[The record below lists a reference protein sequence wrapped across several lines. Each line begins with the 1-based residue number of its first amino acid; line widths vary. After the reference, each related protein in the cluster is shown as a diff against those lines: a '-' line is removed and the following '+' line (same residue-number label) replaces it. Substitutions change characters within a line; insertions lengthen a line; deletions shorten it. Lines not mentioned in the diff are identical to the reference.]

1 MPAPRRERQ
10 VPREPDAHDQK
21 LSELVVFMAKGLV
34 DHPDDVAV
42 EVIEAGDDAQLELRV
57 HPDDVG
63 HVIGR
68 QGRTARALRLCLGAA
83 ASRIGRRADLEIA
96 D

>member
-1 MPAPRRERQ
+1 
-10 VPREPDAHDQK
+10 
-21 LSELVVFMAKGLV
+21 MAKGLV
-34 DHPDDVAV
+34 DHPEEVLVDVV
-42 EVIEAGDDAQLELRV
+42 EPGEDAIFELSV
-57 HPDDVG
+57 NPDDTG

-83 ASRIGRRADLEIA
+83 AARFGRRADLEIA